1 MFNFTLLNENKQIP
15 IPGKCDLIVIE
26 IHDYTTLVVFYCNS
40 DQSDCS
46 LFPPIYL
53 KNIPENLSKELKS
66 GKMKE
71 NDYVTLVSKYIKSN
85 YNIPKIPKITIQ
97 MHDSNFSINLN

>member
-46 LFPPIYL
+46 L
-53 KNIPENLSKELKS
+53 
-66 GKMKE
+66 
-71 NDYVTLVSKYIKSN
+71 
-85 YNIPKIPKITIQ
+85 
-97 MHDSNFSINLN
+97 